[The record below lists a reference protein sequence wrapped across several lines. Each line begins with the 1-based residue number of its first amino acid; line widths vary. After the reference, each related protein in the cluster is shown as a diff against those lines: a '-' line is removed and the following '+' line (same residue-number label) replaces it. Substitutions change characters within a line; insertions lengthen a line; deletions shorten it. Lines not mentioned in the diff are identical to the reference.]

1 MTVEEFQK
9 ITKFNKNNIYQ
20 LIKRGYIKAEKVY
33 FKNTKFY
40 NWVIPEN
47 QFPDWFVKREFYT
60 VDEVMKITKLRRIT
74 IYQLIKDGVLE
85 AYRFHTFKGV
95 YFIYKL
101 SIPTFL
107 RKN

>member
-1 MTVEEFQK
+1 MTVDEFQK
-9 ITKFNKNNIYQ
+9 ITGFSKNNIYQ
-20 LIKRGYIKAEKVY
+20 LIRRGYIKAEKV
-33 FKNTKFY
+33 FVGKTKCY
-40 NWVIPEN
+40 NWVIPED

-95 YFIYKL
+95 YFVYKF
-101 SIPTFL
+101 SVPSFL